1 MSNHDTTPDNS
12 DTKSDIKKA
21 AEQVD
26 SQKIQQNLKEDK
38 GVDAPEQLSEEEQTA
53 FIEEDLRTDK

>member
-1 MSNHDTTPDNS
+1 MNNHDTTPDTS

-21 AEQVD
+21 AEQAD
-26 SQKIQQNLKEDK
+26 SQKIQQNLKEEK
-38 GVDAPEQLSEEEQTA
+38 RVDAPEQLSEEEQTA

>member
-12 DTKSDIKKA
+12 DTNSDIKKA

-26 SQKIQQNLKEDK
+26 SQKIQQNLKDDK
-38 GVDAPEQLSEEEQTA
+38 RVDAPEQLSEEEQTA

>member
-12 DTKSDIKKA
+12 DTNSDIKKA

-38 GVDAPEQLSEEEQTA
+38 RVDAPEQLSKEEQTA